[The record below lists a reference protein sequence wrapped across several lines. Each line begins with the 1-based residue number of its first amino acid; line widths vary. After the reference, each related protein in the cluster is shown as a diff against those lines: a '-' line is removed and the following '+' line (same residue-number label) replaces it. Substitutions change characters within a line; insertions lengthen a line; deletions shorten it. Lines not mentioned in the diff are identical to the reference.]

1 MDGRALTASSFFT
14 PIDLLR
20 PRRGAVRN
28 LCFNGRPSKFS
39 VLASKEEAE
48 LDRWDQMELKFGR
61 LIGEDPKL
69 TLAKIMSKKM
79 NPDASYLEVEK
90 SFYQKKGKSNEVEE
104 LSLDGLNLVRPQLK
118 KEMKLKAASK
128 PPAPDLKKPSQ
139 AVGKVAVSP
148 KGRVP
153 NVILRKPT
161 IYNEDDFEDKP
172 SRIRM
177 KPNLSLKMSNVST
190 KEQYSDMTLLRK
202 PEPMTSNEIIDEKE
216 KLSGDGYV
224 DVVENRATKG
234 STSDR
239 VDDCTLSK
247 KPEIGGDQT
256 RLENENDHKNL
267 AYSESDT
274 VDGKE
279 ENDIEDLYVLKKPLN
294 MMSSM
299 SEETGVG
306 SSTNE
311 NRKDIDYSP
320 IGLQLHEPSDVDY
333 REDPAALSESF
344 SDILDSTIE
353 VSKKATLLGKPRRV
367 DHSSKEALKLRRK
380 EASTPET
387 DVNGAVETE
396 TFSAIPALEEHELA
410 DWTKAEDL
418 AKSGDRA
425 DVEIISSS
433 TRGFVVSFGSLVG
446 FIPYRNL
453 AAKWKFLAFESW
465 LRQKGLDPSIYKQ
478 NLGTIGSSDG
488 GSQAF
493 ASTRPDL
500 EIDVKDGGVLTPD
513 MKLEDLLQIYD
524 REKIKFLSSFVGQ
537 KIKVNVVLANRK
549 SRKLIFSVRPKE
561 REELVEKKRSL
572 MATLQVGDVVK
583 CCIKKIAYFGIF
595 VEIEGVPA
603 LIHQTEVSWDATL
616 NPASYFKIGQVVEAK
631 VHQLDFSLERIFLSL
646 KQITP
651 DPLAEALESVVG
663 DHDTMDERL
672 DSAEVDTEWAD
683 VESLI
688 KELENTEGIES
699 VSKGRFFLSPGLAPT
714 FQVYMASMYENQ
726 YKLLARSGNKVQE
739 LMVETSLDKE
749 TMKSVILTCTNR
761 VE

>member
-1 MDGRALTASSFFT
+1 MDGRALTASSFFA

-20 PRRGAVRN
+20 PRRRAVRN
-28 LCFNGRPSKFS
+28 LCFNGRLSKFS

-90 SFYQKKGKSNEVEE
+90 SFYQKKGKSSEVEE
-104 LSLDGLNLVRPQLK
+104 LSLDGLNLIRPQLK
-118 KEMKLKAASK
+118 KEMKLKAANK
-128 PPAPDLKKPSQ
+128 PPGPDIKKPSQ
-139 AVGKVAVSP
+139 AVGKVPVSP

-161 IYNEDDFEDKP
+161 IYNEDDVEDKP
-172 SRIRM
+172 SRLRM
-177 KPNLSLKMSNVST
+177 KPNLSLKMSNVLT
-190 KEQYSDMTLLRK
+190 KEKYSDMTLLRK
-202 PEPMTSNEIIDEKE
+202 PEPMTSNEVIDEE

-224 DVVENRATKG
+224 DNVENIENRASKG
-234 STSDR
+234 SSSDR
-239 VDDCTLSK
+239 IDDFTLSK
-247 KPEIGGDQT
+247 KPEIGGDKT
-256 RLENENDHKNL
+256 SLESEN
-267 AYSESDT
+267 DT
-274 VDGKE
+274 VDVKE
-279 ENDIEDLYVLKKPLN
+279 KNGIDDLYILERPLN
-294 MMSSM
+294 VMSGV
-299 SEETGVG
+299 SEETEVG

-311 NRKDIDYSP
+311 NGKDIDYSS
-320 IGLQLHEPSDVDY
+320 IGLQLHEPSDIDY
-333 REDPAALSESF
+333 VENPAALSESF
-344 SDILDSTIE
+344 NDILDSTIE

-367 DHSSKEALKLRRK
+367 DHSSEETPKLNRE

-387 DVNGAVETE
+387 DLNGALETGS
-396 TFSAIPALEEHELA
+396 FSAIPALEEHELA

-425 DVEIISSS
+425 DVEVISSS

-465 LRQKGLDPSIYKQ
+465 LRQKGLDPSTYKQ
-478 NLGTIGSSDG
+478 NLGTIGSSGG

-493 ASTRPDL
+493 ASTRSDS
-500 EIDVKDGGVLTPD
+500 EIDVKDGGELTPD

-537 KIKVNVVLANRK
+537 KIKVIVVLANRK
-549 SRKLIFSVRPKE
+549 SRKLVFSMRPKE

-572 MATLQVGDVVK
+572 MTTLQVGDVVK

-603 LIHQTEVSWDATL
+603 LIHQTEISWDVNL

-663 DHDTMDERL
+663 DHDTMDGRL

-688 KELENTEGIES
+688 KELQNTEGIEA

>member
-1 MDGRALTASSFFT
+1 MDGRALTASSFFA

-20 PRRGAVRN
+20 PRRRAVRN
-28 LCFNGRPSKFS
+28 LCFNGRLSKFS

-90 SFYQKKGKSNEVEE
+90 SFYQKKGKSSEVEE
-104 LSLDGLNLVRPQLK
+104 LSLDGLNLIRPQLK
-118 KEMKLKAASK
+118 KEMKLKAANK
-128 PPAPDLKKPSQ
+128 PPGPDIKKPSQ
-139 AVGKVAVSP
+139 AVGKVPVSP

-161 IYNEDDFEDKP
+161 IYNEDDVEDKP
-172 SRIRM
+172 SRLRM
-177 KPNLSLKMSNVST
+177 KPNLSLKMSNVLT
-190 KEQYSDMTLLRK
+190 KEKYSDMTLLRK
-202 PEPMTSNEIIDEKE
+202 PEPMTSNEVIDEE

-224 DVVENRATKG
+224 DNVENIENRASKG
-234 STSDR
+234 SSSDR
-239 VDDCTLSK
+239 IDDFTLSK
-247 KPEIGGDQT
+247 KPEIGGDKT
-256 RLENENDHKNL
+256 SLESEN
-267 AYSESDT
+267 DT
-274 VDGKE
+274 VDVKE
-279 ENDIEDLYVLKKPLN
+279 KNGIDDLYILERPLN
-294 MMSSM
+294 VMSGV
-299 SEETGVG
+299 SEETEVG

-311 NRKDIDYSP
+311 NGKDIDYSS
-320 IGLQLHEPSDVDY
+320 IGLQLHEPSDIDY
-333 REDPAALSESF
+333 VENPAALSESF
-344 SDILDSTIE
+344 NDILDSTIE

-367 DHSSKEALKLRRK
+367 DHSSEETPKLNRE

-387 DVNGAVETE
+387 DLNGALETGS
-396 TFSAIPALEEHELA
+396 FSAIPALEEHELA

-425 DVEIISSS
+425 DVE
-433 TRGFVVSFGSLVG
+433 VSFGSLVG

-465 LRQKGLDPSIYKQ
+465 LRQKGLDPSTYKQ
-478 NLGTIGSSDG
+478 NLGTIGSSGG

-493 ASTRPDL
+493 ASTRSDS
-500 EIDVKDGGVLTPD
+500 EIDVKDGGELTPD

-537 KIKVNVVLANRK
+537 KIKVIVVLANRK
-549 SRKLIFSVRPKE
+549 SRKLVFSMRPKE

-572 MATLQVGDVVK
+572 MTTLQVGDVVK

-603 LIHQTEVSWDATL
+603 LIHQTEISWDVNL

-663 DHDTMDERL
+663 DHDTMDGRL

-688 KELENTEGIES
+688 KELQNTEGIEA

>member
-1 MDGRALTASSFFT
+1 
-14 PIDLLR
+14 
-20 PRRGAVRN
+20 
-28 LCFNGRPSKFS
+28 
-39 VLASKEEAE
+39 
-48 LDRWDQMELKFGR
+48 MELKFGR

-69 TLAKIMSKKM
+69 TMAKIMSKKM

-90 SFYQKKGKSNEVEE
+90 SFYQKNGKSNDVEE

-118 KEMKLKAASK
+118 KEMMLKAASK
-128 PPAPDLKKPSQ
+128 PPVPDFKRPSQ
-139 AVGKVAVSP
+139 AVAKPAISS

-161 IYNEDDFEDKP
+161 NYSEGDVEDKP

-177 KPNLSLKMSNVST
+177 KPNLSLKMNYEST
-190 KEQYSDMTLLRK
+190 KEKYSDMTLLRK
-202 PEPMTSNEIIDEKE
+202 PEPMTSNEVIDEKE
-216 KLSGDGYV
+216 KLSG
-224 DVVENRATKG
+224 VENIEIQVSKG

-239 VDDCTLSK
+239 VEGFTLLE
-247 KPEIGGDQT
+247 KPGIGGDD
-256 RLENENDHKNL
+256 ENDHKNL
-267 AYSESDT
+267 DYSESDA

-279 ENDIEDLYVLKKPLN
+279 KNGIEDLYILKRPLN
-294 MMSSM
+294 VMSDM
-299 SEETGVG
+299 YDETEEA
-306 SSTNE
+306 SSSKE
-311 NRKDIDYSP
+311 NGKDIENFA
-320 IGLQLHEPSDVDY
+320 IGLQPQEPSNIGY
-333 REDPAALSESF
+333 IEDPTTLSKPF
-344 SDILDSTIE
+344 NDILDSTMKL
-353 VSKKATLLGKPRRV
+353 SRKAALLGKPRRV
-367 DHSSKEALKLRRK
+367 DYSSNETFKLIGE

-387 DVNGAVETE
+387 DNNGVVETE
-396 TFSAIPALEEHELA
+396 NFSTIPALEEHELA

-425 DVEIISSS
+425 DVEVISSS

-478 NLGTIGSSDG
+478 NLGTIGSSNG
-488 GSQAF
+488 GSQTF
-493 ASTRPDL
+493 ANTRPDL
-500 EIDVKDGGVLTPD
+500 EIDVKDEGELTPD

-549 SRKLIFSVRPKE
+549 SRKLIFSIRPKE

-572 MATLQVGDVVK
+572 MAMLQVGDVVK

-595 VEIEGVPA
+595 VEVEGVPA

-651 DPLAEALESVVG
+651 DPLAEALDSVVG
-663 DHDTMDERL
+663 DHDPKDGSLE
-672 DSAEVDTEWAD
+672 SAELDAEWTD

-688 KELENTEGIES
+688 KELQNIEGIEA

-726 YKLLARSGNKVQE
+726 YKLLARSGNQVQE

>member
-14 PIDLLR
+14 CIDLLR

-28 LCFNGRPSKFS
+28 LCVNGRPSRFS

-104 LSLDGLNLVRPQLK
+104 LSLDGLNLIRPQLK
-118 KEMKLKAASK
+118 KQMKLKAAGK
-128 PPAPDLKKPSQ
+128 PPPSDIKKPSQ
-139 AVGKVAVSP
+139 AVAKAAVSP

-161 IYNEDDFEDKP
+161 IYNEDDVEDKP

-177 KPNLSLKMSNVST
+177 KPNLSLNMNNGLT
-190 KEQYSDMTLLRK
+190 KEKYSDMTLLRK
-202 PEPMTSNEIIDEKE
+202 PEPMTSDEAIEKKE
-216 KLSGDGYV
+216 KPSGDEYV
-224 DVVENRATKG
+224 DIAQNIKSQASKG
-234 STSDR
+234 SSSDP
-239 VDDCTLSK
+239 VDDFTLSK
-247 KPEIGGDQT
+247 KPEIRGDER
-256 RLENENDHKNL
+256 RLGNENDGKNL
-267 AYSESDT
+267 VYSESDT
-274 VDGKE
+274 IDGKK
-279 ENDIEDLYVLKKPLN
+279 ENYIENLYILKRPLN
-294 MMSSM
+294 VMSGKSGET
-299 SEETGVG
+299 EEAT
-306 SSTNE
+306 SSTE
-311 NRKDIDYSP
+311 NRQDIDDFALE
-320 IGLQLHEPSDVDY
+320 LQPHEPSNMKYD
-333 REDPAALSESF
+333 EDPAAPSEPF
-344 SDILDSTIE
+344 SDILDPSVKLSIE
-353 VSKKATLLGKPRRV
+353 AKLLGKPE
-367 DHSSKEALKLRRK
+367 STEEAVV
-380 EASTPET
+380 ATPET
-387 DVNGAVETE
+387 DVNSAVETQN
-396 TFSAIPALEEHELA
+396 FSAIPALKEHELA
-410 DWTKAEDL
+410 DWTRAEDL
-418 AKSGDRA
+418 AKMGDRA
-425 DVEIISSS
+425 EVEVISSS

-478 NLGTIGSSDG
+478 NLGTIGSADS
-488 GSQAF
+488 GSQNF
-493 ASTRPDL
+493 SSTRPDL
-500 EIDVKDGGVLTPD
+500 EKDVKNGGELTPD

-537 KIKVNVVLANRK
+537 KIKVNVVLTNRK
-549 SRKLIFSVRPKE
+549 SRKLIFSIRPKE

-603 LIHQTEVSWDATL
+603 LVHQTEVSWDATL
-616 NPASYFKIGQVVEAK
+616 NPASFYKIGQVVEAK

-651 DPLAEALESVVG
+651 DPLTETLESVVS
-663 DHDTMDERL
+663 DHDPMDGRL
-672 DSAEVDTEWAD
+672 ELAEVDTEWAD
-683 VESLI
+683 VESLT
-688 KELENTEGIES
+688 KELQNIEGVEA

-739 LMVETSLDKE
+739 LMVQTSLDKE
-749 TMKSVILTCTNR
+749 TMKSAILTCTNR

>member
-20 PRRGAVRN
+20 PRRVAVRN
-28 LCFNGRPSKFS
+28 PCFNARPSKFS

-48 LDRWDQMELKFGR
+48 LDKWDQMELKFGR
-61 LIGEDPKL
+61 MIGEDPKL

-79 NPDASYLEVEK
+79 NTGASYLEVEK
-90 SFYQKKGKSNEVEE
+90 SFYQKKGKLNEVEE

-118 KEMKLKAASK
+118 KEMKLKAANK

-139 AVGKVAVSP
+139 AVAKPAVSP

-161 IYNEDDFEDKP
+161 IYKEDDVEDKP

-190 KEQYSDMTLLRK
+190 KEKYSDMTLLRK
-202 PEPMTSNEIIDEKE
+202 PEPMVSNEVIDEKE
-216 KLSGDGYV
+216 KLSGEEN
-224 DVVENRATKG
+224 VVNQASKG

-239 VDDCTLSK
+239 IDGFTLFK
-247 KPEIGGDQT
+247 KPEIGENT
-256 RLENENDHKNL
+256 ILENEQDHKNL
-267 AYSESDT
+267 DHSESST
-274 VDGKE
+274 VDDKN
-279 ENDIEDLYVLKKPLN
+279 ENVSAI
-294 MMSSM
+294 
-299 SEETGVG
+299 SEETEDASSSKENGIDNNYFAVG
-306 SSTNE
+306 L
-311 NRKDIDYSP
+311 RP
-320 IGLQLHEPSDVDY
+320 PEPSDMGY
-333 REDPAALSESF
+333 IEDTPDSSKSF
-344 SDILDSTIE
+344 SDLLDSTIKLSNE
-353 VSKKATLLGKPRRV
+353 ATLLGKPKRV
-367 DHSSKEALKLRRK
+367 DYSSNETLKLGG
-380 EASTPET
+380 EETSTP
-387 DVNGAVETE
+387 DVIGAGETE
-396 TFSAIPALEEHELA
+396 NFSALPALEEHELA

-425 DVEIISSS
+425 DVEIISST
-433 TRGFVVSFGSLVG
+433 TRGFVVSFGSIVG

-453 AAKWKFLAFESW
+453 SAKWKFLAFESW
-465 LRQKGLDPSIYKQ
+465 LRQKGLDPSLYKQ
-478 NLGTIGSSDG
+478 NLGIIGISDG
-488 GSQAF
+488 GSPNF
-493 ASTRPDL
+493 ASTGSDP
-500 EIDVKDGGVLTPD
+500 EIDVKNGSELTPD

-524 REKIKFLSSFVGQ
+524 REKLKFLSSFVGQ

-549 SRKLIFSVRPKE
+549 SRKLIFSVRQKE

-583 CCIKKIAYFGIF
+583 CCITKIAYFGIF

-663 DHDTMDERL
+663 DHDPMDGRL
-672 DSAEVDTEWAD
+672 ESAEVDTEWAD

-688 KELENTEGIES
+688 KELQNTEGIEA
-699 VSKGRFFLSPGLAPT
+699 VFKGRFFLSPGLAPT

-726 YKLLARSGNKVQE
+726 YKLLARSGNKIQE
-739 LMVETSLDKE
+739 LMVQTSLDKE
-749 TMKSVILTCTNR
+749 TVKSVILTCTNR
-761 VE
+761 VQ

>member
-1 MDGRALTASSFFT
+1 MDGRALTASSFFS

-20 PRRGAVRN
+20 PRRVAVRN
-28 LCFNGRPSKFS
+28 PCFNARPSKFS

-48 LDRWDQMELKFGR
+48 LDKWDQMELKFGR
-61 LIGEDPKL
+61 MIGEDPKL

-79 NPDASYLEVEK
+79 NTGASYLEVEK

-118 KEMKLKAASK
+118 KEMKLKAANK
-128 PPAPDLKKPSQ
+128 PSAPDLKKPSQ
-139 AVGKVAVSP
+139 AVAKPAVSP

-161 IYNEDDFEDKP
+161 IYKEDDVEDKP

-190 KEQYSDMTLLRK
+190 KEKYSDMTLLRK
-202 PEPMTSNEIIDEKE
+202 PEPMVSNEVIDEKE
-216 KLSGDGYV
+216 KLSGEEN
-224 DVVENRATKG
+224 VVNQASKG

-239 VDDCTLSK
+239 IDGFTLFK
-247 KPEIGGDQT
+247 KPEIGENT
-256 RLENENDHKNL
+256 RLENEQDHKNL
-267 AYSESDT
+267 DHSESST
-274 VDGKE
+274 VDDKN
-279 ENDIEDLYVLKKPLN
+279 ENVSAI
-294 MMSSM
+294 
-299 SEETGVG
+299 SEETEDASSSKENGIHNNYFAVG
-306 SSTNE
+306 L
-311 NRKDIDYSP
+311 RP
-320 IGLQLHEPSDVDY
+320 PEPSDMGY
-333 REDPAALSESF
+333 IEDTPDLSKSF
-344 SDILDSTIE
+344 SDLLDSTIKLSNE
-353 VSKKATLLGKPRRV
+353 ATLLGKPKRV
-367 DHSSKEALKLRRK
+367 DYSSNETLKLGG
-380 EASTPET
+380 EETLTP
-387 DVNGAVETE
+387 DVIGAGETE
-396 TFSAIPALEEHELA
+396 NFSALPALEEHELA

-425 DVEIISSS
+425 DVEIISST
-433 TRGFVVSFGSLVG
+433 TRGFVVSFGSIVG

-453 AAKWKFLAFESW
+453 SAKWKFLAFESW
-465 LRQKGLDPSIYKQ
+465 LRQK
-478 NLGTIGSSDG
+478 
-488 GSQAF
+488 
-493 ASTRPDL
+493 
-500 EIDVKDGGVLTPD
+500 EIDVKNGSELTPD

-524 REKIKFLSSFVGQ
+524 REKLKFLSSFVGQ

-549 SRKLIFSVRPKE
+549 SRKLIFSIRQKE

-583 CCIKKIAYFGIF
+583 CCITKIAYFGIF

-603 LIHQTEVSWDATL
+603 LIHQTE
-616 NPASYFKIGQVVEAK
+616 VVEAK

-663 DHDTMDERL
+663 DHDPMDGRL
-672 DSAEVDTEWAD
+672 ESAEVDTEWPD

-688 KELENTEGIES
+688 NELQNTEGIEA

-726 YKLLARSGNKVQE
+726 YKLLARSGNKIQE
-739 LMVETSLDKE
+739 LMVQTSLDKE
-749 TMKSVILTCTNR
+749 TVKSVILTCTNR
-761 VE
+761 VQ